1 MDFLRSH
8 AEGMPGSRIQ
18 ECARLLIIS
27 AAGALMAV
35 SPGNAGQAVARDGT
49 PERIAINDNRIA
61 TGTQAGGTLTVRL
74 ETRQGEWHPDGDADL
89 GINVLAFAIQGGP
102 LQIPGPLI
110 RVTEGTE
117 VRAFVRNRL
126 EKQPLV
132 LHGMSPRT
140 KGASNATDAITIAAG
155 DERELRFVAGAPGT
169 YYYWAGD
176 LLVSMPVRVR

>member
-1 MDFLRSH
+1 MHLPRSH
-8 AEGMPGSRIQ
+8 GPGLSGRHALVPI
-18 ECARLLIIS
+18 AS
-27 AAGALMAV
+27 AAVLIGAWAA
-35 SPGNAGQAVARDGT
+35 SAGAQPVT
-49 PERIAINDNRIA
+49 PERIAINDNRTVA
-61 TGTQAGGTLTVRL
+61 GTLAGGTLTVHL
-74 ETRQGEWHPDGDADL
+74 EAREGDWHPDADTDP
-89 GINVLAFAIQGGP
+89 GIKVFAFAVEGGP
-102 LQIPGPLI
+102 LLIPGPLI